1 MFVCLLTINPLPFFV
16 FTMKSK
22 TYLAVDLGA
31 SSGRLIAGKFDGS
44 KIELEELHR
53 FDHSV
58 IETSGSFVWD
68 ISGLWQN
75 FLKGLQLASEKL
87 AVSPTSIGVDTWAV
101 DFILLD
107 KSDNPLT
114 KTVSYRDPRTDG
126 MLDNA
131 LEILPR
137 YEIFQHTGLQFMQIN
152 TLYQLMALKRQNPE
166 ILAKAKSF
174 LMIPDLFNWWLSG
187 IKCNE
192 FTNATTTQ
200 LFDPTIGNWSDFIL
214 EKFGFPREMFLD
226 IAQPC
231 TDLGK
236 LRPLDA
242 TINGLS
248 DMRVALPGTHDTA
261 SSVLSAPSFS
271 KLGECDWC
279 YICLGTWALI
289 GVESLS
295 PIMSQTVYDL
305 NFTNE
310 GGVGGT
316 TRVLKNVTGLWLLQ
330 ECRRIWIEQGRHFK
344 WDEMNELAQN
354 AAPFRSLINPDSRDF
369 LCPTNM
375 PEAIATFCRN
385 TNQPVPQ
392 SEGEILRCA
401 IDSIAIRL
409 AQTLEMC
416 EQITGKTIKTIHVI
430 GGGAQ
435 HKLLCQAI
443 ADASSRNVYAGPVES
458 TAIGNIM
465 SQAITSGDVANIEQA
480 REIIRNSFEL
490 TKFSPNPENKN
501 QFQQAIEFVKN
512 L

>member
-1 MFVCLLTINPLPFFV
+1 
-16 FTMKSK
+16 MKSK

-31 SSGRLIAGKFDGS
+31 SSGRVIAGKFDGS
-44 KIELEELHR
+44 RIELEELHR

-58 IETSGSFVWD
+58 IESSGNFVWD

-75 FLKGLQLASEKL
+75 FLKGLQIASDKL
-87 AVSPTSIGVDTWAV
+87 DVSPASIGVDTWAV

-107 KSDNPLT
+107 KSDNPLI

-126 MLDNA
+126 MIDNA

-152 TLYQLMALKRQNPE
+152 TLYQLLALKRQSPE
-166 ILAKAKSF
+166 ILSKAKSF

-187 IKCNE
+187 VKCNE

-200 LFDPTIGNWSDFIL
+200 LFDPTVGSWSDFIL

-236 LRPLDA
+236 LRSLDA
-242 TINGLS
+242 SITGLS
-248 DMRVALPGTHDTA
+248 EMRVVLPGTHDTA

-271 KLGECDWC
+271 KLGEGDWS

-289 GVESLS
+289 GVESLQ
-295 PIMSQTVYDL
+295 PIMSKAVYDL

-330 ECRRIWIEQGRHFK
+330 ECRRIWGERGQCFT
-344 WDEMNELAQN
+344 WEEMNELTKDAV
-354 AAPFRSLINPDSRDF
+354 PFRSLINPDSRDF
-369 LCPTNM
+369 LCPTDM
-375 PEAIATFCRN
+375 PAAIAAFCKN
-385 TNQPVPQ
+385 TNQVVPQ

-416 EQITGKTIKTIHVI
+416 EQITGKLIKTVHVI
-430 GGGAQ
+430 GGGAK

-443 ADASSRNVYAGPVES
+443 ADSTERQVFAGPVES

-465 SQAITSGDVANIEQA
+465 SQAITSGDVKNIEQA

-490 TKFSPNPENKN
+490 TEFTPNSENKN
-501 QFQQAIEFVKN
+501 Q
-512 L
+512 